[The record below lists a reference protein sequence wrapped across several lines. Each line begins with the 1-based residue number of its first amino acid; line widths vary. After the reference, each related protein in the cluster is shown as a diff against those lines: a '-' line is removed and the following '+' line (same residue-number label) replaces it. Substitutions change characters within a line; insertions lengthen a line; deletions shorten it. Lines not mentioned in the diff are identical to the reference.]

1 MTEKVLR
8 ETPLHAESAALGAS
22 FGEWFEC
29 RLPSR
34 YGNAGEEIAAARESV
49 AFFDTNFRGF
59 LSLAGS
65 DRARYLNA
73 VTTAD
78 IKNLG
83 EGQGNV
89 GLLLNPKGHI
99 LAEIETYALPE
110 TLLLVT
116 HASVLARTQET
127 LERFIIMDD
136 CVIEDL
142 SARFGSLAVEG
153 PGAQAVMESLCGVA
167 ADSLPME
174 PWSHIAVKIGGA
186 DCHLVRRSFY
196 SDAGFEIFTPT
207 GQLGAI
213 WRAVAEQV
221 KAQGGRPIGYDA
233 LNVLRLEARIPWFGY
248 DFDDRVLPQE
258 AGVELTHISYTKG
271 CYTGQEI
278 VERVRSRGHVNRK
291 RTMLIFH
298 GAEIPERGTILMA
311 GAAEAG
317 VVTSAAFS
325 PVRGAGIGM
334 GFVRREQAGIGAR
347 TTWAGGS
354 AEVIGE
360 QAGAVS
366 HSPGGCPQ
374 G

>member
-1 MTEKVLR
+1 MSEKVLR

-22 FGEWFEC
+22 FGEWFRC

-34 YGNAGEEIAAARESV
+34 YGELGEEIVAARQSV
-49 AFFDTNFRGF
+49 VFFDTNFRGF

-83 EGQGNV
+83 EGRGNV

-99 LAEIETYALPE
+99 LAELETYALAE

-116 HASVLARTQET
+116 HASVLERTQET

-142 SARFGSLAVEG
+142 SARLGSLAVEG
-153 PGAQAVMESLCGVA
+153 PGAVAVMESLCGVK
-167 ADSLPME
+167 ADSLPAE
-174 PWSHIAVKIGGA
+174 PWAHIAVHVGGA
-186 DCHLVRRSFY
+186 DCRLVRRSFY
-196 SDAGFEIFTPT
+196 SDAGFEIFAEL

-213 WRAVAEQV
+213 WRTAAELV
-221 KAQGGRPIGYDA
+221 KAQGGRPLGYDA
-233 LNVLRLEARIPWFGY
+233 LNVLRLEAGIPWFGY

-291 RTMLIFH
+291 RTMLIFR
-298 GAEIPERGTILMA
+298 GAEIPAAGTILMA
-311 GAAEAG
+311 AEAEAG

-325 PVRGAGIGM
+325 PERGGGIGM
-334 GFVRREQAGIGAR
+334 GFVRREQSEPGAR
-347 TTWAGGS
+347 MTWAGGS
-354 AEVIGE
+354 AEVMGE
-360 QAGAVS
+360 QAGAVGQKL
-366 HSPGGCPQ
+366 GGCA
-374 G
+374 